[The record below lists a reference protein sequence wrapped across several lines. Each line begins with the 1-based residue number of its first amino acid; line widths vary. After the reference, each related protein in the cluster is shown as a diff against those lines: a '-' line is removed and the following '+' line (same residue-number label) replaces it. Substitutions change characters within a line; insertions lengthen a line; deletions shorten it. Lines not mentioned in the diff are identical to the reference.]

1 MEINNREKNLF
12 LIGFM
17 GCGKSTM
24 ARLLA
29 KKTGKKLIEMDE
41 TIEAE
46 AGISINEIFAKYGET
61 YFRDLE
67 TDLIRRIAK
76 EGNAIVSCGGGAVL
90 REENI
95 SVMRENGK
103 IVYLSATPQTIY
115 DHIHE
120 QTNRP
125 LLNGNMNVEY
135 IGQLME
141 KRLPIY
147 EKAADVTVCVDEKE
161 KNTILELILTLS

>member
-1 MEINNREKNLF
+1 MENKNIF

-17 GCGKSTM
+17 GSGKSTI

-29 KKTGKKLIEMDE
+29 KKTEKELIEMDE
-41 TIEAE
+41 TIENE
-46 AGISINEIFAKYGET
+46 EGCSINEIFEAHGEE

-67 TDLIRRIAK
+67 SKLVERIAK
-76 EGNAIVSCGGGAVL
+76 KGGTVVSCGGGAVL

-95 SVMRENGK
+95 LNMRMNGT
-103 IVYLSATPQTIY
+103 IIYLSATPETIY
-115 DHIHE
+115 KRVCHS
-120 QTNRP
+120 TNRP

-135 IGQLME
+135 ISQLME

-147 EKAADVTVCVDEKE
+147 EKARDIVVDVNNKE
-161 KNTILELILTLS
+161 KSAIVEEILSILN